1 MWGSSISYLIMA
13 RPGALLILTVL
24 ACVTLLAQEAVVRR
38 DTQFPVELSDTIK
51 SRSAKVGDKVKFR
64 LNGAVLIG
72 NNIVVPDGSKLTGT
86 IEAVQNDSTGEPHS
100 LLSIRVGWLEWKKGS
115 ARLNA
120 VVLSVEPT
128 PAENMVITRRRRW
141 PPLLP
146 PSFLE
151 GIRIK
156 SHVRRDAY
164 TDFLSDKKD
173 FVLRSGTTF
182 VLRHIDPT
190 RDPAMMGNDSIIDI
204 EPH

>member
-1 MWGSSISYLIMA
+1 MA
-13 RPGALLILTVL
+13 RLGAVLILTVL
-24 ACVTLLAQEAVVRR
+24 ACTTLSAQEAVVRR
-38 DTQFPVELSDTIK
+38 DTQFPVELRDTIK

-64 LNGAVLIG
+64 LNEAVLIG

-86 IEAVQNDSTGEPHS
+86 IETVQNDSADEPHS
-100 LLSIRVGWLEWKKGS
+100 LVSIRVGLLEWKNGK

-120 VVLSVEPT
+120 VVQSVEPT
-128 PAENMVITRRRRW
+128 PAESMVMTHRRRW

-146 PSFLE
+146 PSFLQ

-164 TDFLSDKKD
+164 TDFFSDKKD

-190 RDPAMMGNDSIIDI
+190 RDPNMMAPDSTIDI